1 MKNIVITSLQHPLV
15 KYCVKLRKD
24 RGFRRQE
31 QKALI
36 SGSILIQE
44 LVEKN
49 VQIETIITTT
59 NDIPKTK
66 GASILETTKEV
77 LGKITDQKETM
88 AAIVTIPPFQQIK
101 NISYLLVLDQIADPG
116 NLGTLLRTAHALG
129 WEGVFLVE
137 GSCDPFAEKA
147 LRAAK
152 GSTFL
157 LPIQEGSWEEFC
169 AISSSFTTLT
179 ADMGGIS
186 VSGLRVAPPIALLLS
201 KESRGARKEAKELFS
216 VVSIPMQGDVESLN
230 VAAAGA
236 ILLYA
241 LKEGL

>member
-1 MKNIVITSLQHPLV
+1 MKNTVITSLQHPLV

-44 LVEKN
+44 LIEKN
-49 VQIETIITTT
+49 VPIQTILTTT
-59 NDIPKTK
+59 DNIPTATE
-66 GASILETTKEV
+66 ASIVETTEEV
-77 LGKITDQKETM
+77 LAKITDQKESM
-88 AAIVTIPPFQQIK
+88 AAIVTIPPFQQLK

-169 AISSSFTTLT
+169 AIASSFTTLT
-179 ADMGGIS
+179 ADMGGMS
-186 VSGLRVAPPIALLLS
+186 AAKLATVPPIALLLS
-201 KESRGARKEAKELFS
+201 KESRGARKEAKELFKT
-216 VVSIPMQGDVESLN
+216 VSIPMQGDVESLN